1 MVFDNGSV
9 DSLAQME
16 QAGFTLTI
24 ERWQMMSTLLFRSQ
38 TNIYKAGIIFHFLE
52 LSLCHASILAV
63 SLPPR
68 LNRRLSSSSFRG
80 SPLPF
85 KRASR
90 FLFGCHFSMILLILR
105 FPPLFF
111 FLFWCFSISHIFAI
125 FALFGAF
132 RILHL
137 FLVFRCFCTQC
148 LWIIFCGITGNKL
161 SSVQEIIL
169 GSTTRIKKILKG
181 DDFCKARNQTKRGV
195 LPRHAKEIKTLRSH

>member
-1 MVFDNGSV
+1 MIFDNGSV

-68 LNRRLSSSSFRG
+68 LNRRLSFSSFRG

-105 FPPLFF
+105 SPPLLVSTFRTK
-111 FLFWCFSISHIFAI
+111 LLIAHCFRN
-125 FALFGAF
+125 LP
-132 RILHL
+132 L
-137 FLVFRCFCTQC
+137 
-148 LWIIFCGITGNKL
+148 KDL
-161 SSVQEIIL
+161 SLLIVNF
-169 GSTTRIKKILKG
+169 KKIQKLTQWAKSMKP
-181 DDFCKARNQTKRGV
+181 CWNEANIIHLATKHFV
-195 LPRHAKEIKTLRSH
+195 KF